1 MRVRVLEAPSSLRL
15 WFLDAPSSLRVW
27 FLDAPSSLRL
37 WFLEAPSS
45 LRVWS
50 PEAPSSRPL
59 VEHVPV
65 AGDVEQ
71 LVALLGVRQPD
82 ADQPAVAVRV
92 VVHRL
97 RRVDDLLVHL
107 EHLTGERGDE
117 IGDRFHRLH
126 LPVRA
131 VLRDRR
137 ADVGRL
143 EVDELAERVLRVPR

>member
-27 FLDAPSSLRL
+27 FLDAPSSLRV

-45 LRVWS
+45 LRLWP

-71 LVALLGVRQPD
+71 LVALRGVGQPD

-97 RRVDDLLVHL
+97 GRVDDLLVPL
-107 EHLTGERGDE
+107 EPLSRERRDE
-117 IGDRFHRLH
+117 LGHRLH
-126 LPVRA
+126 RLDLPVRA
-131 VLRDRR
+131 VLSDDR

-143 EVDELAERVLRVPR
+143 EVHE